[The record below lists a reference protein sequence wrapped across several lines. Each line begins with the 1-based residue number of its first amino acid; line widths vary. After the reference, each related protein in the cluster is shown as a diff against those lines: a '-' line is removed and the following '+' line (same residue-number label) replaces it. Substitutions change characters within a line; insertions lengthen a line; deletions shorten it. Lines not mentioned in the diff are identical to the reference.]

1 MLNKQIFA
9 NPPSC
14 YRPIPFWFWNSR
26 LRPEELERQI
36 NDFHDKGIGG
46 FFIHGRFGLE
56 TEYLSREWLD
66 LVEHAVKVAGKLGM
80 EVWLY
85 DENGFPS
92 GIGDLKVS
100 RVWQFR
106 PKFVEFDESG
116 DYAIRTLEDPEDV
129 VFGIDYLNP
138 DAVQAF
144 FDLTLRTY
152 EEALGEHFG
161 KTIKGIFTDEPT
173 LLPWH
178 HEINWYGQLKHTRV
192 VVWNE
197 RIEAAMIRRLGMRA
211 EEFLPHLFADVDEK
225 SPVVRDNF
233 WEVVAELYINAFFR
247 PYSEWCEKRGL
258 KLTGHVLF
266 EEGLYLNTLFQADLP
281 RVISHL
287 HIPGTDHLGDV
298 TEVAYGGFENTPR
311 HLTNVQGQKLV
322 SSVAHLTNK
331 ETVISETY
339 GCAGWGLSPA
349 RMKCIVDWQYSLGI
363 NMLCPHAMFYS
374 IEGFRKW
381 DAPPSHNHMT
391 GWKFYRRFAD
401 YVARLSYLLRQG
413 QHVSKIA
420 VYYPLREFRKC
431 YTVGSER
438 EIDRRISDTF
448 DLCTSVLLQ
457 LHYDYDIVPE
467 SFLAQARVE
476 NGQLLIANEAYSVL
490 IAPES
495 ILTTDADSVVRDFE
509 QAGGTW
515 IKPPAVTGD
524 SERRI
529 IAEYLESALKSSV
542 TPDVSI
548 TSSQGQHLENIRYVH
563 RKLNETHVF
572 FFANTGDSPAD
583 ARICLEV
590 TGEVEK
596 WDAEMGVISKCQNVT
611 CENGGTVLYHQF
623 PPYGSVCYVVNTANH
638 SAISNDTRRGTS
650 RREIAV
656 LPDEWQFEI
665 EGLNAIHLQTMDLE
679 MRPTGGGML
688 YSYSAAFHCA
698 HIPDRLLLM
707 LDDIEYRSSL
717 MGGMDITVRVNETH
731 WHNPETSWYLDKAF
745 KTLDIR
751 DAVCTGKNTITI
763 RITHSAWSGQ
773 PHLLTAPP
781 ILLGNFACD
790 PDTPTLL
797 APVQNARAGSWT
809 DFGYPFYSGTASYSQ
824 SFNIHEL
831 RKNERVI
838 VSVEDVRD
846 FVEIVVNGKTA
857 DVRLWQPWEADITGL
872 VRAGVNHLTLKVT
885 NSMANFFE
893 ASPRPSGLM
902 GRVKLVSE
910 IDT

>member
-1 MLNKQIFA
+1 MLNKKIFA
-9 NPPSC
+9 DPPSC

-36 NDFHDKGIGG
+36 SDFHDKGIGG

-56 TEYLSREWLD
+56 TDYLSREWLD
-66 LVEHAVKVAGKLGM
+66 LVKHAVKVADKLGM

-100 RVWQFR
+100 RVWEFR
-106 PKFVEFDESG
+106 PKFVELDDSG
-116 DYAIRTLEDPEDV
+116 EYAIRTLEDPEDV

-138 DAVQAF
+138 DAVKAF
-144 FDLTLRTY
+144 FDLTLHTY

-197 RIEAAMIRRLGMRA
+197 RIEAAMIQRLGMCA
-211 EEFLPHLFADVDEK
+211 GEFLPHLFADVDEK

-233 WEVVAELYINAFFR
+233 WEVVTELYINAFFK

-281 RVISHL
+281 RVISYL
-287 HIPGTDHLGDV
+287 DIPGTDHLGDV

-322 SSVAHLTNK
+322 SSIAHLTNK
-331 ETVISETY
+331 KTVISETY
-339 GCAGWGLSPA
+339 GCAGWGLSLE

-381 DAPPSHNHMT
+381 DAPPSHNHTT
-391 GWKFYRRFAD
+391 GWKFYKRFAD
-401 YVARLSYLLRQG
+401 YVARLSYLLTQG

-431 YTVGSER
+431 YMVGSER
-438 EIDRRISDTF
+438 QADRLISDTF

-457 LHYDYDIVPE
+457 LHYDYDVVPE

-476 NGQLLIANEAYSVL
+476 NGQLRIADESYSIL
-490 IAPES
+490 IAP
-495 ILTTDADSVVRDFE
+495 DSVLATNAGFVVREFE
-509 QAGGTW
+509 LTGGTW
-515 IKPPAVTGD
+515 IRPPAVTGD
-524 SERRI
+524 SKRGVV
-529 IAEYLESALKSSV
+529 ADYLESALKSSV
-542 TPDVSI
+542 IPDVCI
-548 TSSQGQHLENIRYVH
+548 TSSQGQRLENIRYVH
-563 RKLNETHVF
+563 RKLNEAHVF
-572 FFANTGDSPAD
+572 FFANISDSPTD

-590 TGEVEK
+590 TGGVEE
-596 WDAEMGVISKCQNVT
+596 WNAETGAIRECQNT
-611 CENGGTVLYHQF
+611 TYENSRTVLHHWF
-623 PPYGSVCYVVNTANH
+623 PPYGSVVYVVNTTNH
-638 SAISNDTRRGTS
+638 STISNDRRRETS
-650 RREIAV
+650 RKEIAV
-656 LPDEWQFEI
+656 LPDEWQFEV
-665 EGLNAIHLQTMDLE
+665 EGLNAVHLKKLDLE

-688 YSYSAAFHCA
+688 YSYSTTFHCT

-717 MGGMDITVRVNETH
+717 MGDMNITVQVNETQ
-731 WHNPETSWYLDKAF
+731 WCNPKTNWYLDRAF
-745 KTLDIR
+745 KTLDIK
-751 DAVCTGKNTITI
+751 DAICIGENTVTI
-763 RITHSAWSGQ
+763 IIRHSAWSGQ
-773 PHLLTAPP
+773 PHLLTASP
-781 ILLGNFACD
+781 ILMGNFACD
-790 PDTPTLL
+790 PDAMSLL
-797 APVQNARAGSWT
+797 APVRYAKAGSWT
-809 DFGYPFYSGTASYSQ
+809 DFGYPFYSGAASYSQ
-824 SFNIHEL
+824 SFNLPEV
-831 RKNERVI
+831 RKDERVI
-838 VSVEDVRD
+838 VSVGGVRD

-857 DVRLWQPWEADITGL
+857 NVRLWQPWEADITSL
-872 VRAGVNHLTLKVT
+872 VRAGANHLTLKVT

-902 GRVKLVSE
+902 GLVKLVSE
-910 IDT
+910 SNT